1 MTKVL
6 WMMPS
11 AELGEDNG
19 GVEQSLG
26 NHIGLLEFSNTVQE
40 MVEVFAEQANTPI
53 GNVCSLSLIAKST
66 GLALSTV

>member
-26 NHIGLLEFSNTVQE
+26 NHFGLLEFSNTVQE
-40 MVEVFAEQANTPI
+40 MVEVFAEQA
-53 GNVCSLSLIAKST
+53 LS
-66 GLALSTV
+66 GGR